1 MMKKIIFLA
10 AILLPVVACNQT
22 PKSSEKAEATVSKKE
37 LQREIKELEVRLIKA
52 EDANKDRP
60 AAEQL
65 IEKSR
70 LYAQTF
76 PKDSLSASYLFKA
89 ADVARGIGE
98 YGKAILFW
106 GDVWRHFKDYR
117 RAPDALFLQGFT
129 FDTNLQDK
137 QRAKKYYSDFLKRYP
152 NHPLAVQV
160 KQLLAVV
167 DKPVEELVKE
177 FQKKNR

>member
-1 MMKKIIFLA
+1 MKKIIFLA
-10 AILLPVVACNQT
+10 VILLPFTACNQT
-22 PKSSEKAEATVSKKE
+22 SKSSKKAEATIFKKE
-37 LQREIKELEVRLIKA
+37 LKREIKELEVRLIKA

-70 LYAQTF
+70 IYAQTF
-76 PKDSLSASYLFKA
+76 PQDSLSASYLFKA

-98 YGKAILFW
+98 YGKAIQFW
-106 GDVWRHFKDYR
+106 GDVWRHFKNYDK
-117 RAPDALFLQGFT
+117 APLALFLQGFT

-137 QRAKKYYSDFLKRYP
+137 QRAEKYYADFLKRYP
-152 NHPLAVQV
+152 NHPLAAQV

-167 DKPVEELVKE
+167 DKPVDELVKE